1 MASAADNRRGI
12 LAMLLSAAVVT
23 SSDMFI
29 RAVTF
34 IFPTGEVLATRGLIV
49 MVLIGSATAILVPAH
64 HLWLAFQ
71 PFVLLRALCEA
82 AMVVLFVM
90 ALPHMIFA
98 DVTAVFLSS
107 SLLSA
112 ALVAAIGFERVGMSR
127 WAVLLIGFGGV
138 AMVVRPTFE
147 QVNIGAVYA
156 LASASMIAVRDLVTR
171 KIDPATP
178 TILIT
183 MVTATTVTLL
193 GFMLMPFEAPWRLPG
208 THEAGMFLAAG
219 VLVAG
224 ANLLGVV
231 AYRRAD
237 ISVVAPFRYTALPFA
252 IVASFI
258 VWGEMPD
265 FWSILG
271 GATIAAASIA
281 AIWMQRARRSA

>member
-1 MASAADNRRGI
+1 
-12 LAMLLSAAVVT
+12 MLLSAAVVT

-34 IFPTGEVLATRGLIV
+34 IFPTGEVLATRGLVV
-49 MVLIGSATAILVPAH
+49 MALIGAAVAIRVPAH
-64 HLWLAFQ
+64 HLRLAFQ
-71 PFVLLRALCEA
+71 PFVLLRAACEA

-90 ALPHMIFA
+90 SLPHMIFA

-112 ALVAAIGFERVGMSR
+112 ALVASIGFERVGAAR
-127 WAVLLIGFGGV
+127 WAVLLVGFGGV

-156 LASASMIAVRDLVTR
+156 LAAASMIAVRDLVTR

-183 MVTATTVTLL
+183 MVTATAVTLL
-193 GFMLMPFEAPWRLPG
+193 GFALLPFEAPWRAPVA
-208 THEAGMFLAAG
+208 HEAAMFLAAG

-252 IVASFI
+252 IVASYL
-258 VWGEMPD
+258 VWGEIPD

-281 AIWMQRARRSA
+281 AIWMQRARG

>member
-1 MASAADNRRGI
+1 MASAADNRRGV

-34 IFPTGEVLATRGLIV
+34 IFPTGEVLATRGLVV
-49 MVLIGSATAILVPAH
+49 MALIGTATAILVPAP
-64 HLWLAFQ
+64 LLRLAFQ

-82 AMVVLFVM
+82 VMVVLFVM

-112 ALVAAIGFERVGMSR
+112 ALVAGIGFERVGAAR
-127 WAVLLIGFGGV
+127 WAILLIGFGGV

-193 GFMLMPFEAPWRLPG
+193 GFALMPFEARWRLPAA
-208 THEAGMFLAAG
+208 HEAGMFLAAG

-281 AIWMQRARRSA
+281 AIWMQRARR